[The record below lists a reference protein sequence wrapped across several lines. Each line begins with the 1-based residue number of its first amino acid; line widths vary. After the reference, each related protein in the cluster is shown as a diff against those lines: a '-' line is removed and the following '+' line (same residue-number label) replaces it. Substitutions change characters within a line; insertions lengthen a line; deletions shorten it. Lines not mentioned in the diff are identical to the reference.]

1 MKTFRK
7 TILVFIV
14 IFIGIIAPLVLA
26 EIIFTAYFTLKD
38 GEYISV
44 KNRLI
49 NQKNLFVREIIP
61 LEKGKN
67 ECNYLDTFFPHPYLG
82 FVHHN
87 NKPCDHLLQTNN
99 IGLYGN
105 DYPDEKLKD
114 YYVILVTGGSVA
126 ARFAQIFEGGP
137 RYLEHFLNNRYV
149 PPHGKGFLVLNGGE
163 GAWSYPQ
170 QVILFIL
177 YAAVIDA
184 VITID
189 GYNEIFN
196 IKSGMRLE
204 YPSSNFLR
212 INPFLNSGNEELL
225 AVWITNEI
233 YNYSLNHPILSRSYL
248 SYFLSTRIRNKM
260 AAGFTL
266 KEKQDD
272 KNITVE
278 SIFSLPDEWDDEKK
292 FKYNIEQYKKYI
304 RMINYISREMMI
316 KTAHFIQ
323 PVPAIGK
330 ELSFYEKSVVGD
342 LSYGKDYLRMT
353 AELLKLHDEQ
363 IPIYSLLNLLEDEK
377 ETIYGDLI
385 HFYHKLPDYL
395 SPGNRLMAE
404 EISKIIGKQWNL
416 NQQPR

>member
-177 YAAVIDA
+177 YA
-184 VITID
+184 
-189 GYNEIFN
+189 
-196 IKSGMRLE
+196 
-204 YPSSNFLR
+204 
-212 INPFLNSGNEELL
+212 
-225 AVWITNEI
+225 VWITNEI
-233 YNYSLNHPILSRSYL
+233 YNYSLNNPLLSRSYL
-248 SYFLSTRIRNKM
+248 SYFLSTRIRNKI
-260 AAGFTL
+260 AEGFTL